1 MSNKPTDRGELYVI
15 AAPSGA
21 GKSSQ
26 IQRLLEQFPNL
37 AFSVSATT
45 RAPRTGENDGEHYHF
60 VDRET
65 FRDRIGQ
72 GRFLEHAEV
81 FGHYYGTDRAHV
93 EQYWQQGRDVLL
105 EIDVQGA
112 AQVRISHPEAC
123 QIFILPPS
131 MPVLKKRLVGR
142 ATDHPDV
149 IARRLGEA
157 QNEISACTDF
167 DWLVVNDDFDLAAAQ
182 LASIVRAWPQRLSRQ
197 KTEQQTLL
205 NELLANASNTT
216 TI

>member
-1 MSNKPTDRGELYVI
+1 MSNNCPRHGELYVI

-26 IQRLLEQFPNL
+26 IRRLLQQFPNL

-45 RAPRTGENDGEHYHF
+45 RPPREGEQHGKHYHF

-65 FRDRIGQ
+65 FRQRIGQ

-81 FGHYYGTDRAHV
+81 FGHYYGTDRVYV
-93 EQYWQQGRDVLL
+93 EDLWRQGRDVLL

-112 AQVRISHPEAC
+112 AQVRVSHPQAC
-123 QIFILPPS
+123 HIFILPPS
-131 MPVLKKRLVGR
+131 LDVLKKRLIGR
-142 ATDHPDV
+142 GTDRPDV

-157 QNEISACTDF
+157 QNEISACMDF
-167 DWLVVNDDFDLAAAQ
+167 DWMVVNDDFDQAAEQ
-182 LASIVRAWPQRLSRQ
+182 LASIVRAWPLRKLR
-197 KTEQQTLL
+197 QQTVHERLL
-205 NELLANASNTT
+205 RELLANE
-216 TI
+216 

>member
-1 MSNKPTDRGELYVI
+1 MLNKTGELYVI

-26 IQRLLEQFPNL
+26 IRRLLEHFPNL

-45 RAPRTGENDGEHYHF
+45 RQPRQGENNGEHYHF
-60 VDRET
+60 IDRDA
-65 FRDRIGQ
+65 FRERIGQ

-93 EQYWQQGRDVLL
+93 EQFWQQGRDVLL

-112 AQVRISHPEAC
+112 AQVRISHPQAC

-131 MPVLKKRLVGR
+131 MEVLKKRLVGR
-142 ATDHPDV
+142 GTDQADV

-167 DWLVVNDDFDLAAAQ
+167 DWLVVNDDFDQAAEQ
-182 LASIVRAWPQRLSRQ
+182 LASIVRAWPLRRKRQQSEQ
-197 KTEQQTLL
+197 KTLL
-205 NELLANASNTT
+205 RELLANE
-216 TI
+216 

>member
-1 MSNKPTDRGELYVI
+1 MSNSTGELFVI

-26 IQRLLEQFPNL
+26 IRRLLEQFPNL

-45 RAPRTGENDGEHYHF
+45 RPPRTGENDGEHYHF
-60 VDRET
+60 IDRAT
-65 FRDRIGQ
+65 FRERIGQ

-93 EQYWQQGRDVLL
+93 EQFWSQGRDVLL

-112 AQVRISHPEAC
+112 AQVRMSHPEAC

-131 MPVLKKRLVGR
+131 MPVLRKRLIGR
-142 ATDHPDV
+142 GTDKADV

-157 QNEISACTDF
+157 QNEISACADF
-167 DWLVVNDDFDLAAAQ
+167 DWLVVNDDFDLAAEQ
-182 LASIVRAWPQRLSRQ
+182 LASIVRAWPLRKSRQ
-197 KTEQQTLL
+197 KTEQKTLL
-205 NELLANASNTT
+205 RELLANASNPT

>member
-1 MSNKPTDRGELYVI
+1 MSNNATGCGELFVI

-26 IQRLLEQFPNL
+26 IRRLLQQFPNL
-37 AFSVSATT
+37 VFSVSATT
-45 RAPRTGENDGEHYHF
+45 RSPREGERDGEHYHF
-60 VDRET
+60 IDRET
-65 FRDRIGQ
+65 FRQRIGQ

-81 FGHYYGTDRAHV
+81 FGHYYGTDRAYV
-93 EQYWQQGRDVLL
+93 ETLWRQGRDVLL

-112 AQVRISHPEAC
+112 AQVRVTHPQAC

-131 MPVLKKRLVGR
+131 MDVLKKRLVGR
-142 ATDHPDV
+142 GTDRSDV

-167 DWLVVNDDFDLAAAQ
+167 DWLVVNDDFELAAKQ
-182 LASIVRAWPQRLSRQ
+182 LASIVRAWPLRKSRQ
-197 KTEQQTLL
+197 QTVHEQLL
-205 NELLANASNTT
+205 RELLAND
-216 TI
+216 